1 MPVITAIAPQK
12 KDKQRCNLSIDGRFY
27 CGMQFETVVK
37 FRLKVGMSVSE
48 EELAAMQFESEKQ
61 TALDK
66 ALTHITAT
74 MKTERDVRGFLQKKG
89 YLEDVSDYVV
99 GKMKEYGFLDDAVYA
114 ARYAESARGRK
125 GGRLIALELKRK
137 GVSDGDIEAAV
148 GALGDETESARA
160 QLAKY
165 LRGKDL
171 SDRATLRR
179 AFSYL
184 LSKGYDADTARAALG
199 GIDED

>member
-74 MKTERDVRGFLQKKG
+74 MKTERDVRSFLQKKG

-99 GKMKEYGFLDDAVYA
+99 EKMKEYGFLDDAVYA

-137 GVSDGDIEAAV
+137 GVPDGDIEAAV

>member
-74 MKTERDVRGFLQKKG
+74 MKTERDVRSFLQKKG

-99 GKMKEYGFLDDAVYA
+99 EKMKEYGFLDDAVYA

>member
-74 MKTERDVRGFLQKKG
+74 MKTERDVRSFLHKKG

-99 GKMKEYGFLDDAVYA
+99 EKMKEYGFLDDAVYA

-137 GVSDGDIEAAV
+137 GVPDGDIEAAV

>member
-74 MKTERDVRGFLQKKG
+74 MKTERDVRSFLQKKG
-89 YLEDVSDYVV
+89 YLEDISDYVV

-137 GVSDGDIEAAV
+137 GVPDGDIEAAV